1 MKNPGKIS
9 LVFMAALMLGAC
21 DAGVTT
27 DGKASEALAAA
38 EAKLAEAET
47 KLAALTTQHVS
58 MMAHDKQIA
67 VVNAWI
73 EAWGNADVDKLDAI
87 ATSDY
92 QRKAPDLNTNSL
104 DELKAFML
112 QVHAAYP
119 DYAISNDGIVAG
131 PDGVFV
137 QWTVTGTD
145 AGRADDATGNSMRVT
160 GISRYWF
167 SDGKIAKELVIY
179 DTGAVLTQLD
189 TDEMPHTAE

>member
-1 MKNPGKIS
+1 MKNLLKLS
-9 LVFMAALMLGAC
+9 LVFMAALVLNAC

-27 DGKASEALAAA
+27 DDKSSEALAAA

-47 KLAALTTQHVS
+47 KLAALTTQHIA

-67 VVNAWI
+67 TVKAFI
-73 EAWGNADVDKLDAI
+73 EAWGSADVDKLDSIVA
-87 ATSDY
+87 SDY
-92 QRKAPDLNTNSL
+92 KRNAPDGSANSL

-112 QVHAAYP
+112 QVHGAYP
-119 DYAISNDGIVAG
+119 DYTISNDGIVGG

-145 AGRADDATGNSMRVT
+145 TGRDEGATGNSLRVT

-167 SDGKIAKELVIY
+167 AEGKIAKELVIF
-179 DTGAVLTQLD
+179 DTGAVLTQLE
-189 TDEMPHTAE
+189 TAEMPHTAE